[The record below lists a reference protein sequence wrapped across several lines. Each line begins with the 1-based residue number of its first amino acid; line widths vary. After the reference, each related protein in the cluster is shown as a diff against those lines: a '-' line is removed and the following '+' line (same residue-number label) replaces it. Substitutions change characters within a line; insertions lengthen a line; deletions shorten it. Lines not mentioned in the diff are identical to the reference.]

1 MNIDGNQRD
10 TRIRRSVSEYQF
22 GLGIGD
28 DVLTFE
34 RAGVR
39 RDRDHGNTGDQCAGD
54 GDHCLEA
61 GGGLYCHS
69 LCTMDSIGDRGGGGK
84 QVGAREGCAFA
95 ETDRRSVIVEDAGVE
110 GAQKCGFA
118 VHREFPFFERRFRRT
133 REQRTAARRESA
145 SPP

>member
-1 MNIDGNQRD
+1 M
-10 TRIRRSVSEYQF
+10 RISDWSSDVCSSDLVSEYQF

-69 LCTMDSIGDRGGGGK
+69 LCTVDSIGDRGGGGK

-110 GAQKCGFA
+110 GEQKG
-118 VHREFPFFERRFRRT
+118 RSEERRGG
-133 REQRTAARRESA
+133 EEGG
-145 SPP
+145 SPG